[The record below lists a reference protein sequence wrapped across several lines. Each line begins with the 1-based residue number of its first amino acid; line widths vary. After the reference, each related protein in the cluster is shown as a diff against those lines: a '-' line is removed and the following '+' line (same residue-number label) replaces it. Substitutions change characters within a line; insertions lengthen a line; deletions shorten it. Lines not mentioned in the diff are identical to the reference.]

1 MELDNFSWG
10 LIDDSNLDIS
20 NTNVNTNQHNM
31 DLNDDS
37 DNIGGY
43 NPDKMNLSFDEFSF
57 DISKKHDTIGHGIG
71 SNGIHTNEH
80 DNVNN
85 ISDPT
90 LSLPNS
96 FNMSPVT
103 LKTDKADNKTN
114 LLYTPIIKHLHSQ
127 LKSLVIS
134 ESYYTELKLKAANAL
149 TSKAAK
155 NGNGKVVELSL
166 YEEACLRYV
175 YVCICIYEYR

>member
-20 NTNVNTNQHNM
+20 NTNVNANQHNM

-57 DISKKHDTIGHGIG
+57 DLSKKHDTIADDIK
-71 SNGIHTNEH
+71 TNAN
-80 DNVNN
+80 DV
-85 ISDPT
+85 SDPT

-103 LKTDKADNKTN
+103 LKSDKPDNKTN
-114 LLYTPIIKHLHSQ
+114 ILYTPIIKHLHSQ

-134 ESYYTELKLKAANAL
+134 DSYYTELKLKAANAL
-149 TSKAAK
+149 TAKANK
-155 NGNGKVVELSL
+155 NGKVVELSL
-166 YEEACLRYV
+166 YEEACLR
-175 YVCICIYEYR
+175 